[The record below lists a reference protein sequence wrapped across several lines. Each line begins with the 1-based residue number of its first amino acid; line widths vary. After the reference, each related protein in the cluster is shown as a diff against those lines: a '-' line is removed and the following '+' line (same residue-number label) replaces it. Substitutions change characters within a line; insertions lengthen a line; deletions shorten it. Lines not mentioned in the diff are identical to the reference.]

1 MPGFLDNLVSNAKK
15 ALDPAKPSGR
25 TTGGGQSLGGSK
37 PGTVH
42 SIEFTEP
49 GPLGM
54 RVDKRQSDGTTI
66 ISEIVPDSQASRLNL
81 QIGDVVCFANSN
93 GQADVPYKVFLE
105 LAKGNERPLS
115 KFGLYFFSSRSE
127 AKKQLGS
134 FNLLICLPDVSQFI
148 SRHVLLLTC
157 IDHAPRFVFSF
168 FSLCIFLELDIRRLP
183 LTSNNASGKPGSVDA
198 QARKQAMIA
207 AAEARNQKHLKQTQQ
222 IRKVTKTTLQR
233 EQELESIK
241 QKSALQNEQSH
252 AVDSQHAIQ
261 AKQQEQQTAQALGY
275 NPYET
280 NKVTA
285 GQARNATVDTK
296 HGAIGGGDA
305 EAPIPEVAAPSDL
318 ASPVLSIDNA
328 FDDAYTTAVTSSLS
342 KSDIQASFTILTK
355 LLTNATTKED
365 VKFQTVKISN
375 PKIQLTVVQR
385 EGMLDILLACG
396 FVLTEE
402 EGESLLSYSVA
413 PSWLP
418 QAMEHLKSY
427 GK

>member
-1 MPGFLDNLVSNAKK
+1 
-15 ALDPAKPSGR
+15 
-25 TTGGGQSLGGSK
+25 
-37 PGTVH
+37 
-42 SIEFTEP
+42 
-49 GPLGM
+49 
-54 RVDKRQSDGTTI
+54 
-66 ISEIVPDSQASRLNL
+66 
-81 QIGDVVCFANSN
+81 
-93 GQADVPYKVFLE
+93 
-105 LAKGNERPLS
+105 
-115 KFGLYFFSSRSE
+115 
-127 AKKQLGS
+127 
-134 FNLLICLPDVSQFI
+134 
-148 SRHVLLLTC
+148 
-157 IDHAPRFVFSF
+157 
-168 FSLCIFLELDIRRLP
+168 
-183 LTSNNASGKPGSVDA
+183 
-198 QARKQAMIA
+198 MIA

-233 EQELESIK
+233 EQELEAIK
-241 QKSALQNEQSH
+241 QKNALQNEQSD
-252 AVDSQHAIQ
+252 AVESQLAIQ

-296 HGAIGGGDA
+296 HGAIGGGDT
-305 EAPIPEVAAPSDL
+305 EGSIPEVAAPSDP

-375 PKIQLTVVQR
+375 PKIQSTVVQR

-402 EGESLLSYSVA
+402 EGESLLKYSVA

-418 QAMEHLKSY
+418 QAMECLKAY